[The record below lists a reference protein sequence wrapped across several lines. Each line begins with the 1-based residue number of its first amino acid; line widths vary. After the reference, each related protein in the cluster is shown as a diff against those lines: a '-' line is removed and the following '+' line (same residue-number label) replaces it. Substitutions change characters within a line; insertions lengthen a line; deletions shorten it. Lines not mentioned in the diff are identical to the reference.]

1 MEENYSALV
10 EQNGEGGFKSYRVPG
25 LVTVS
30 NGEVLIYYEGRGE
43 EGDCRTLLG
52 RRSLDGGRSF
62 LQRQILVQRQGAEL
76 IHNPLMIA
84 GPEGRVWLFWCQDY
98 HRLFVRESWDNG
110 EHFGPTKELTQVIE
124 GFRSIW
130 PVTLWA
136 ISPGHG
142 LFLREGRLVI
152 PLWLSRGKNAHLP
165 ACFACLFSDDL
176 GQNWKCGSIVQAGE
190 GIGDPTEASVAQR
203 EDGMLLA
210 TLRHEIPGVRLRAFC
225 QGRPE
230 KWSRPWLDQ
239 NLPDPVCSGALL
251 ALKDGRLAFANSSWG
266 DEAALER
273 QRRGESVRWSLDAR
287 QNLTLR
293 LSADGGSTWSRG
305 ICLERE
311 GGGCDLGQTKD
322 GSHILCFYEQG
333 WSDGNCIYNKTLT
346 VAGIPLSSFGS
357 D

>member
-176 GQNWKCGSIVQAGE
+176 GQNWKCGSIVQAGS
-190 GIGDPTEASVAQR
+190 GCP
-203 EDGMLLA
+203 
-210 TLRHEIPGVRLRAFC
+210 
-225 QGRPE
+225 RPAARRSF
-230 KWSRPWLDQ
+230 SR
-239 NLPDPVCSGALL
+239 
-251 ALKDGRLAFANSSWG
+251 
-266 DEAALER
+266 
-273 QRRGESVRWSLDAR
+273 
-287 QNLTLR
+287 
-293 LSADGGSTWSRG
+293 
-305 ICLERE
+305 
-311 GGGCDLGQTKD
+311 
-322 GSHILCFYEQG
+322 
-333 WSDGNCIYNKTLT
+333 
-346 VAGIPLSSFGS
+346 
-357 D
+357 